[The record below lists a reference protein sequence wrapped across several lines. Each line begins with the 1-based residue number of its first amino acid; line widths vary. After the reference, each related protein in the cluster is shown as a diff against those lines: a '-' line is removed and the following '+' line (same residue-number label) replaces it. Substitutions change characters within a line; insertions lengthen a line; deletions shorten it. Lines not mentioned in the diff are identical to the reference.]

1 MKKTGLI
8 IIGSIVLVFV
18 ILSTILISGYNR
30 LIEADENINL
40 EYARIDYSLQR
51 RYDTLTQLANSING
65 FQAHEQA
72 YFDAITQAREAYASA
87 FANNDIAAMAEADN
101 LQSIALSNLIAA
113 FEQNPELKATEA
125 YGDYNDAVWG
135 IETAL
140 SDARRKYNEAINEY
154 NLLIRKFPGLIYADM
169 FDFEQEDDYWKVGEN
184 ATDVPDIV
192 FGNTGN

>member
-65 FQAHEQA
+65 F
-72 YFDAITQAREAYASA
+72 
-87 FANNDIAAMAEADN
+87 
-101 LQSIALSNLIAA
+101 
-113 FEQNPELKATEA
+113 
-125 YGDYNDAVWG
+125 
-135 IETAL
+135 
-140 SDARRKYNEAINEY
+140 
-154 NLLIRKFPGLIYADM
+154 
-169 FDFEQEDDYWKVGEN
+169 
-184 ATDVPDIV
+184 
-192 FGNTGN
+192 